1 MDEKNQFGIDPES
14 TVDSAI
20 NGEAVLENP
29 ENSEKK
35 ETTIAPTEDS
45 KQEQQESN
53 SFSGEQSAGERTPA
67 SEPIEASTSS
77 KQEDVAAGEM
87 KAEIEKIRHDIAE
100 SAEAS
105 KKTFA
110 ELREIHKL
118 YHNEFAGRLKS
129 MQDELDT
136 YHKADRG
143 HAFDGI
149 LSAIARI
156 YGNNETL
163 VDEIADPKT
172 KKHVK
177 YMLLD
182 ILDLLEEYGVQRL
195 KSNPG
200 DKRNP
205 RHSQVLE
212 RIPTDDPTLH
222 DTIVASHNSGF
233 YMENRTIIKE
243 MVDIYLYER
252 PATPEV
258 KEEATPICDA
268 NTTISEQE
276 NENLGGN

>member
-1 MDEKNQFGIDPES
+1 MDEKKQFDINPES
-14 TVDSAI
+14 TVDSTI
-20 NGEAVLENP
+20 NGEAVLDNP
-29 ENSEKK
+29 EDTEKK
-35 ETTIAPTEDS
+35 ETPTVPIEEG
-45 KQEQQESN
+45 EQQVSN
-53 SFSGEQSAGERTPA
+53 GSNGEQSTESKAPV
-67 SEPIEASTSS
+67 SEPAKAPTLP
-77 KQEDVAAGEM
+77 KQDDVTAGEM

-129 MQDELDT
+129 MQDELDA

-143 HAFDGI
+143 HAFDSI

-195 KSNPG
+195 KSNSG

-205 RHSQVLE
+205 RHCQVLE
-212 RIPTDDPTLH
+212 RIPTDDPALH

-252 PATPEV
+252 PATPEY
-258 KEEATPICDA
+258 KEEAAPVCDA
-268 NTTISEQE
+268 TTTTEQE

>member
-1 MDEKNQFGIDPES
+1 MDEKNQFGTDPES
-14 TVDSAI
+14 TVDSTA
-20 NGEAVLENP
+20 NGESVLDDT
-29 ENSEKK
+29 EKK
-35 ETTIAPTEDS
+35 ENTTAPAEDG
-45 KQEQQESN
+45 EQQSGDG
-53 SFSGEQSAGERTPA
+53 SSGEQNTEGSAPV
-67 SEPIEASTSS
+67 SEPIEAPPSP
-77 KQEDVAAGEM
+77 KQDDVTACEM
-87 KAEIEKIRHDIAE
+87 KAKLEKISRDIAE

-118 YHNEFAGRLKS
+118 YHNEFASRLKS

-143 HAFDGI
+143 HAFDSI

-200 DKRNP
+200 DKRNT
-205 RHSQVLE
+205 RHCQVLE
-212 RIPTDDPTLH
+212 RIPTDDPALH
-222 DTIVASHNSGF
+222 DTIVVSHNSGF

-252 PATPEV
+252 PAPPEV
-258 KEEATPICDA
+258 NEEATPVCDA
-268 NTTISEQE
+268 NTTTTEE
-276 NENLGGN
+276 KNENLGGN

>member
-1 MDEKNQFGIDPES
+1 MGEKNQFGIDPES
-14 TVDSAI
+14 TVDSTI
-20 NGEAVLENP
+20 NGEAAPDNP
-29 ENSEKK
+29 EDTDNQKK
-35 ETTIAPTEDS
+35 ATTPTEDS
-45 KQEQQESN
+45 EQQTGGCSD
-53 SFSGEQSAGERTPA
+53 GEQNAESSSPS
-67 SEPIEASTSS
+67 SEPVEASASS
-77 KQEDVAAGEM
+77 QQEDIATGEM
-87 KAEIEKIRHDIAE
+87 KAEIEKIRRDIAE

-105 KKTFA
+105 KKTFT

-129 MQDELDT
+129 MQDELDA

-163 VDEIADPKT
+163 VNEIADPKT
-172 KKHVK
+172 QKHVK

-200 DKRNP
+200 DKRNT
-205 RHSQVLE
+205 RHCQVLE
-212 RIPTDDPTLH
+212 RIPTDDPALH
-222 DTIVASHNSGF
+222 DTVVASHNSGF
-233 YMENRTIIKE
+233 YMGNRTIVKE

-252 PATPEV
+252 PSTPEV
-258 KEEATPICDA
+258 EEATPVCAA
-268 NTTISEQE
+268 NNTITEQ
-276 NENLGGN
+276 NN

>member
-14 TVDSAI
+14 TVDSAT
-20 NGEAVLENP
+20 NGEVVLENP

-35 ETTIAPTEDS
+35 ETTVAPAEDS
-45 KQEQQESN
+45 KQEQQTSN
-53 SFSGEQSAGERTPA
+53 SFGGERSAEERTPA
-67 SEPIEASTSS
+67 SEPIETSESS
-77 KQEDVAAGEM
+77 KQEDVAASKM
-87 KAEIEKIRHDIAE
+87 KAEIERIRHDIAE

-105 KKTFA
+105 KKAFT

-163 VDEIADPKT
+163 VDEIIDSKT

-205 RHSQVLE
+205 RHCQVLE

-268 NTTISEQE
+268 NTTISE
-276 NENLGGN
+276 

>member
-14 TVDSAI
+14 TVDSTT
-20 NGEAVLENP
+20 NGEAVLDDA
-29 ENSEKK
+29 EKK
-35 ETTIAPTEDS
+35 ENAAVPTEDG
-45 KQEQQESN
+45 EQQGGDS
-53 SFSGEQSAGERTPA
+53 SGVDQNTEGSASA
-67 SEPIEASTSS
+67 SEPIEAHPSP
-77 KQEDVAAGEM
+77 KQDEVTASEM
-87 KAEIEKIRHDIAE
+87 KAELEKISRDIAE

-105 KKTFA
+105 KKTFT

-129 MQDELDT
+129 MQDELDA

-143 HAFDGI
+143 HAFDSI

-163 VDEIADPKT
+163 IDEIADAKT
-172 KKHVK
+172 QKHVK

-195 KSNPG
+195 KSTPG
-200 DKRNP
+200 DKRNT
-205 RHSQVLE
+205 RHCQVLE

-252 PATPEV
+252 PATLEV

-268 NTTISEQE
+268 NPTTNEQE

>member
-1 MDEKNQFGIDPES
+1 MDEKNQFSIDPES
-14 TVDSAI
+14 TMDSTT
-20 NGEAVLENP
+20 NGEAVLNDT
-29 ENSEKK
+29 EKAA
-35 ETTIAPTEDS
+35 APTEDG
-45 KQEQQESN
+45 EQQAGDVSGGEQNTESN
-53 SFSGEQSAGERTPA
+53 ASA
-67 SEPIEASTSS
+67 SEPIEAPPSP
-77 KQEDVAAGEM
+77 KQDDVTAGEM
-87 KAEIEKIRHDIAE
+87 KAELEKIGRDIAE

-105 KKTFA
+105 KKTFT

-129 MQDELDT
+129 MQDELDA

-143 HAFDGI
+143 HAFDSI

-163 VDEIADPKT
+163 IDEIVDAKT
-172 KKHVK
+172 QKHVK

-200 DKRNP
+200 DKRNT
-205 RHSQVLE
+205 RHCQVLE

-252 PATPEV
+252 PATPEAQ
-258 KEEATPICDA
+258 EEATPVCDA
-268 NTTISEQE
+268 TPTTNEQR
-276 NENLGGN
+276 NDNLGGN

>member
-14 TVDSAI
+14 TVDSTT
-20 NGEAVLENP
+20 NGEAVLDDA
-29 ENSEKK
+29 EKK
-35 ETTIAPTEDS
+35 ENVAAPTGDG
-45 KQEQQESN
+45 EQQADDGSD
-53 SFSGEQSAGERTPA
+53 GEQKNEG
-67 SEPIEASTSS
+67 IASTSEPVEAPPYP
-77 KQEDVAAGEM
+77 KQDDVTADEM
-87 KAEIEKIRHDIAE
+87 KAELEKISRAIAE

-105 KKTFA
+105 KKTFT
-110 ELREIHKL
+110 ELRDIHKL

-143 HAFDGI
+143 HAFDSI

-163 VDEIADPKT
+163 VDEIDDPKT

-205 RHSQVLE
+205 RHCQVLE
-212 RIPTDDPTLH
+212 RIPTEDPALH

-258 KEEATPICDA
+258 KEEATPVCDA
-268 NTTISEQE
+268 NTTTNEEE

>member
-1 MDEKNQFGIDPES
+1 MDEKNQFGIDSES
-14 TVDSAI
+14 TTDSVI
-20 NGEAVLENP
+20 NEEAVLGNP
-29 ENSEKK
+29 KDSEKK
-35 ETTIAPTEDS
+35 ETTVAPAEED
-45 KQEQQESN
+45 KQEPQASN
-53 SFSGEQSAGERTPA
+53 SSGGEQSVRERTSA
-67 SEPIEASTSS
+67 SEPFETSTSS
-77 KQEDVAAGEM
+77 KQEDVTADEM
-87 KAEIEKIRHDIAE
+87 EAEIEKIRHDIAE

-105 KKTFA
+105 KKTFS

-136 YHKADRG
+136 YHKAARG

-163 VDEIADPKT
+163 VDEIIDSKT

-205 RHSQVLE
+205 RHCQVLE

-268 NTTISEQE
+268 NTTISE
-276 NENLGGN
+276 

>member
-1 MDEKNQFGIDPES
+1 MYEKTLFGIDPES

-20 NGEAVLENP
+20 NGEVVP
-29 ENSEKK
+29 DNSEDTEKK
-35 ETTIAPTEDS
+35 EKVATPTEEDERQKDYCS
-45 KQEQQESN
+45 D
-53 SFSGEQSAGERTPA
+53 GEQTVENSSPA
-67 SEPIEASTSS
+67 SEPVEAPASS

-105 KKTFA
+105 KKTFT

-129 MQDELDT
+129 MQDELDA

-143 HAFDGI
+143 HAFDSI

-182 ILDLLEEYGVQRL
+182 ILDLLEEYGVHRL
-195 KSNPG
+195 KSNSG

-205 RHSQVLE
+205 RHCQVLE
-212 RIPTDDPTLH
+212 RIPTDDPALH

-252 PATPEV
+252 PATPEY
-258 KEEATPICDA
+258 KEEAAPVCDA
-268 NTTISEQE
+268 TTTTEQE

>member
-1 MDEKNQFGIDPES
+1 MDGKNQFGIDTES
-14 TVDSAI
+14 TIDSVI

-29 ENSEKK
+29 EDSEGK
-35 ETTIAPTEDS
+35 ETKVAPAEEDE
-45 KQEQQESN
+45 QEQCESN
-53 SFSGEQSAGERTPA
+53 SSSDEQSAEDRTPA
-67 SEPIEASTSS
+67 SEPIEASVSS
-77 KQEDVAAGEM
+77 KQEEVAVGEI
-87 KAEIEKIRHDIAE
+87 KAEIEKIRHDIEE

-105 KKTFA
+105 KKTFT

-129 MQDELDT
+129 MQDELDA

-163 VDEIADPKT
+163 VDEIDDPKT

-200 DKRNP
+200 NKRNP
-205 RHSQVLE
+205 RHCQVLE

-243 MVDIYLYER
+243 MVDIYLYEC
-252 PATPEV
+252 PTTPEV
-258 KEEATPICDA
+258 KEEATPVCDA
-268 NTTISEQE
+268 NTTTSEE
-276 NENLGGN
+276 

>member
-1 MDEKNQFGIDPES
+1 MGENKQFGIDPES
-14 TVDSAI
+14 IVDSKI
-20 NGEAVLENP
+20 NGETIPIEPIGTENDGTAGSP
-29 ENSEKK
+29 VEDGSQQ
-35 ETTIAPTEDS
+35 TTIPSDD
-45 KQEQQESN
+45 EQHSEELPN
-53 SFSGEQSAGERTPA
+53 SSQNVEEPSSAE
-67 SEPIEASTSS
+67 E
-77 KQEDVAAGEM
+77 KVCVAEV
-87 KAEIEKIRHDIAE
+87 KAEIEQIRHDIAE

-136 YHKADRG
+136 YHKVDRG

-182 ILDLLEEYGVQRL
+182 ILDLLEEHGVQRL

-205 RHSQVLE
+205 RHCQVLE
-212 RIPTDDPTLH
+212 RIPTDDPALH
-222 DTIVASHNSGF
+222 DTVVASHNSGF

-243 MVDIYLYER
+243 MVDIYIYEL
-252 PATPEV
+252 PATPKVE
-258 KEEATPICDA
+258 EEATPLCDA
-268 NTTISEQE
+268 NTTTTEQE

>member
-14 TVDSAI
+14 TVDSTT
-20 NGEAVLENP
+20 NGEAVLDGA
-29 ENSEKK
+29 EKK
-35 ETTIAPTEDS
+35 ENVAAPTGDG
-45 KQEQQESN
+45 EQQADDGSD
-53 SFSGEQSAGERTPA
+53 GEQKNEG
-67 SEPIEASTSS
+67 IASTSEPVEAPPYP
-77 KQEDVAAGEM
+77 KQDDVTAGEM
-87 KAEIEKIRHDIAE
+87 KAELEKISRVIAE

-105 KKTFA
+105 KKTFT
-110 ELREIHKL
+110 ELRDIHKL

-143 HAFDGI
+143 HAFDSI

-163 VDEIADPKT
+163 VDEIDDPKT

-200 DKRNP
+200 DKRNT
-205 RHSQVLE
+205 RH
-212 RIPTDDPTLH
+212 
-222 DTIVASHNSGF
+222 
-233 YMENRTIIKE
+233 
-243 MVDIYLYER
+243 
-252 PATPEV
+252 
-258 KEEATPICDA
+258 
-268 NTTISEQE
+268 
-276 NENLGGN
+276 

>member
-1 MDEKNQFGIDPES
+1 MDEKTQFGIDPES
-14 TVDSAI
+14 MVDSAI
-20 NGEAVLENP
+20 NGEAIP
-29 ENSEKK
+29 DNSEDTEKK
-35 ETTIAPTEDS
+35 EKATTPTEEG
-45 KQEQQESN
+45 EQQANN
-53 SFSGEQSAGERTPA
+53 SSDGEQNAENSSPA
-67 SEPIEASTSS
+67 SEPVEAPTSL
-77 KQEDVAAGEM
+77 KQDDVATGEM
-87 KAEIEKIRHDIAE
+87 KAEIKKIHRDIAE

-105 KKTFA
+105 KKTFT

-129 MQDELDT
+129 MQDELDA
-136 YHKADRG
+136 YHKVDQG

-172 KKHVK
+172 QKHVK

-200 DKRNP
+200 DKRNT
-205 RHSQVLE
+205 RHCQVLE
-212 RIPTDDPTLH
+212 RIPTDDPALH
-222 DTIVASHNSGF
+222 DTIVTSHNSGF

-258 KEEATPICDA
+258 KEEATPVCDA
-268 NTTISEQE
+268 NNTITEQ
-276 NENLGGN
+276 NN

>member
-14 TVDSAI
+14 TVDSTI
-20 NGEAVLENP
+20 NGEAVLDNP
-29 ENSEKK
+29 EDTENK
-35 ETTIAPTEDS
+35 ETPTVPIEEG
-45 KQEQQESN
+45 EQQVSDGSN
-53 SFSGEQSAGERTPA
+53 GEQSTESNAPV
-67 SEPIEASTSS
+67 SEPAKAPTLP
-77 KQEDVAAGEM
+77 KQDDVTAGEM

-129 MQDELDT
+129 MQDELDA

-195 KSNPG
+195 KSNSG

-205 RHSQVLE
+205 RHCQVLE
-212 RIPTDDPTLH
+212 RIPTDDPALH

-243 MVDIYLYER
+243 MVDIYLYEH
-252 PATPEV
+252 PATPEY
-258 KEEATPICDA
+258 KEEAAPVCDA
-268 NTTISEQE
+268 TTTTEQE

>member
-14 TVDSAI
+14 TVDSTT
-20 NGEAVLENP
+20 NGEAVLDDA
-29 ENSEKK
+29 EKK
-35 ETTIAPTEDS
+35 ENAAAPTGDG
-45 KQEQQESN
+45 EQQAGDGSG
-53 SFSGEQSAGERTPA
+53 GEQKTEGSVSA
-67 SEPIEASTSS
+67 SEPVEAPPSP
-77 KQEDVAAGEM
+77 KQDDVTAGEM
-87 KAEIEKIRHDIAE
+87 KAELEKISRVIAE

-105 KKTFA
+105 KKTFT
-110 ELREIHKL
+110 ELRDIHKL

-143 HAFDGI
+143 HAFDSI

-163 VDEIADPKT
+163 VDEIDDPKT

-200 DKRNP
+200 DKRNT
-205 RHSQVLE
+205 RHCQVLE
-212 RIPTDDPTLH
+212 RIPTDDPALH

-258 KEEATPICDA
+258 KEEATPVCDA
-268 NTTISEQE
+268 NTTTNEEE

>member
-29 ENSEKK
+29 KNSEKK

-45 KQEQQESN
+45 KQEQQASN
-53 SFSGEQSAGERTPA
+53 SFGGEQSAGERTPA

-129 MQDELDT
+129 MQDELDA

-205 RHSQVLE
+205 RHCQVLE

>member
-1 MDEKNQFGIDPES
+1 MDGKNQFGIDPES
-14 TVDSAI
+14 TVDSTI
-20 NGEAVLENP
+20 DGEAVLDDTERKENTATP
-29 ENSEKK
+29 TAEGEQQASNSSDGEQN
-35 ETTIAPTEDS
+35 TEDNAPVS
-45 KQEQQESN
+45 D
-53 SFSGEQSAGERTPA
+53 
-67 SEPIEASTSS
+67 PIETSTSP
-77 KQEDVAAGEM
+77 KQGDVTASEM
-87 KAEIEKIRHDIAE
+87 KAELEKIGRNIVE

-105 KKTFA
+105 KKTFN
-110 ELREIHKL
+110 ELRELHKL

-136 YHKADRG
+136 YHKSDRG

-163 VDEIADPKT
+163 IDEIADPKT
-172 KKHVK
+172 QKHVK

-200 DKRNP
+200 DKRNT
-205 RHSQVLE
+205 RHCQVLE
-212 RIPTDDPTLH
+212 RIPTDNPALH

-233 YMENRTIIKE
+233 YIENRTIIKE
-243 MVDIYLYER
+243 MVDIYLYAP
-252 PATPEV
+252 PAPPNV
-258 KEEATPICDA
+258 KEEATLVCDA
-268 NTTISEQE
+268 DTTTAEQE

>member
-1 MDEKNQFGIDPES
+1 MDGKSQFGIDPES
-14 TVDSAI
+14 TADSAI
-20 NGEAVLENP
+20 NREAIPDNLEGAEEKATPPIEEGEQQAG
-29 ENSEKK
+29 NSSDGEQS
-35 ETTIAPTEDS
+35 TEDS
-45 KQEQQESN
+45 
-53 SFSGEQSAGERTPA
+53 APV
-67 SEPIEASTSS
+67 SEPIEAPTSQ
-77 KQEDVAAGEM
+77 KQGAVAAGET
-87 KAEIEKIRHDIAE
+87 KAELEKIGRDIAE

-105 KKTFA
+105 KKTFT

-129 MQDELDT
+129 MQDELDA

-156 YGNNETL
+156 YSNNETL
-163 VDEIADPKT
+163 VDEISDPKT
-172 KKHVK
+172 QKHVK

-200 DKRNP
+200 DKRNT
-205 RHSQVLE
+205 RHCQVLE
-212 RIPTDDPTLH
+212 RIPTEDPALH

-243 MVDIYLYER
+243 MVDVYLHER
-252 PATPEV
+252 PATPKV
-258 KEEATPICDA
+258 QEEATPVCDA
-268 NTTISEQE
+268 NATTEQK
-276 NENLGGN
+276 NKNLGGN

>member
-1 MDEKNQFGIDPES
+1 MDEKNQFDIDPG
-14 TVDSAI
+14 SAKDATI
-20 NGEAVLENP
+20 NGEAVLDDI
-29 ENSEKK
+29 KK
-35 ETTIAPTEDS
+35 EESAALPSEGC
-45 KQEQQESN
+45 KQQKNNNSGSEQD
-53 SFSGEQSAGERTPA
+53 AERTLPA
-67 SEPIEASTSS
+67 SEPIEVPTSS
-77 KQEDVAAGEM
+77 QQDDETIPKM
-87 KAEIEKIRHDIAE
+87 KTELEAIGRDIADTV
-100 SAEAS
+100 ATN
-105 KKTFA
+105 KKIFT
-110 ELREIHKL
+110 ELRELHRL

-149 LSAIARI
+149 LLAIARI

-163 VDEIADPKT
+163 IDEIPDPKT
-172 KKHVK
+172 QKHVK

-200 DKRNP
+200 DKRNT
-205 RHSQVLE
+205 RHCQVLE
-212 RIPTDDPTLH
+212 RIPTDDPALH
-222 DTIVASHNSGF
+222 DTIIASHNSGF

-258 KEEATPICDA
+258 KEEATPVCDA
-268 NTTISEQE
+268 NTTTDKEES
-276 NENLGGN
+276 ENLGGN

>member
-45 KQEQQESN
+45 KQEQQASN

-252 PATPEV
+252 SATPEV

>member
-1 MDEKNQFGIDPES
+1 MDGKNQFGIDPES
-14 TVDSAI
+14 TVDSTT
-20 NGEAVLENP
+20 NGEAVLDDA
-29 ENSEKK
+29 EKK
-35 ETTIAPTEDS
+35 ENVAAPTGDG
-45 KQEQQESN
+45 EQQAGDGSD
-53 SFSGEQSAGERTPA
+53 GEQKTEG
-67 SEPIEASTSS
+67 IASTSEPVEAPPYP
-77 KQEDVAAGEM
+77 KQDDVTAGEM
-87 KAEIEKIRHDIAE
+87 KAELEKISRVIAE

-105 KKTFA
+105 KKTFT
-110 ELREIHKL
+110 ELRDIHKL

-143 HAFDGI
+143 YVFDSI

-163 VDEIADPKT
+163 VDEIDDPKT

-200 DKRNP
+200 DKRNS
-205 RHSQVLE
+205 RHCQVLE
-212 RIPTDDPTLH
+212 RIPTDDPALH

-258 KEEATPICDA
+258 KEEATPVCDA
-268 NTTISEQE
+268 NTTTNEEE
-276 NENLGGN
+276 NENSGGN

>member
-14 TVDSAI
+14 TVDSVI

-29 ENSEKK
+29 EDTKKK
-35 ETTIAPTEDS
+35 ETPAAPAEEGE
-45 KQEQQESN
+45 QEQQASN
-53 SFSGEQSAGERTPA
+53 SSGGEQSAGENTPA
-67 SEPIEASTSS
+67 FEPIEASTSTR
-77 KQEDVAAGEM
+77 QDGVTEDEM
-87 KAEIEKIRHDIAE
+87 KAELEKISRDIAE

-105 KKTFA
+105 KKTFT

-129 MQDELDT
+129 MQDELDV

-143 HAFDGI
+143 HAFDSI

-205 RHSQVLE
+205 RHCQVLE
-212 RIPTDDPTLH
+212 RIPTDDPALH
-222 DTIVASHNSGF
+222 DTVVASHNSGF

-258 KEEATPICDA
+258 KEEATPVCDA
-268 NTTISEQE
+268 NTTAIEQE